1 MISDYPALRRVTAIW
16 VAVSVLAT
24 WVPADDAVEKAPAK
38 AVPPLTVDSA
48 SNAASS
54 TEAET
59 IDPLGVDENANEKL
73 DATASGTSVH
83 PLAWTLRY
91 ANTRSDYIRNH
102 VRDYTCRLIKRERI
116 DGQLQ
121 DYQFINV
128 QMRCEQKRHGKV
140 EQPMAVFLQ
149 FMAPKILA
157 DRRVLYVDGQH
168 DGNILVRKGGRSLRY
183 LKLELDPTGRQAQR
197 QTNYPITDVG
207 FDKIIQRLLNIV
219 ADDIKHDPTAANTK
233 VAHFRNAKVG
243 DRVCTHIQ
251 VLHPKPGAGL
261 QFHKASLYVD
271 DELHVPIRLVVH
283 DWPNKEDE
291 EPPLMEEYV
300 YVNLKLNVGLSD
312 ADFSE
317 SRLD

>member
-1 MISDYPALRRVTAIW
+1 MKSEYPSQHSVTAIW
-16 VAVSVLAT
+16 VTLAALAS
-24 WVPADDAVEKAPAK
+24 WASADDAVGK
-38 AVPPLTVDSA
+38 
-48 SNAASS
+48 AASTAVATS
-54 TEAET
+54 VADSVSDADTATEAAT
-59 IDPLGVDENANEKL
+59 IDQTAVDQ
-73 DATASGTSVH
+73 DATDMDKATTSGANVH
-83 PLAWTLRY
+83 PLAWTFRY
-91 ANTRSDYIRNH
+91 ASARSDYIRNH

-116 DGQLQ
+116 DGELQ
-121 DYQFINV
+121 EYQFINV
-128 QMRCEQKRHGKV
+128 QMRCEQKRDGKV

-149 FMAPKILA
+149 FVAPKILA

-183 LKLELDPTGRQAQR
+183 LKLELDPTGRQAQKE
-197 QTNYPITDVG
+197 TKYPITDVG

-219 ADDIKHDPTAANTK
+219 SEDIKHDPTAANTK
-233 VAHFRNAKVG
+233 VSHFRNAKVG

-251 VLHPKPGAGL
+251 VMHPKPGEGL

-283 DWPNKEDE
+283 DWPEKEDQN
-291 EPPLMEEYV
+291 PPLMEEYV

-312 ADFSE
+312 AEFSE